1 MQPNSCLPEEV
12 TIAEDPSGV
21 RPRPTYW
28 LTRFVFLRLLG
39 LIYLVAFLI
48 AANQFRPLAGEHGLL
63 PAPQFL
69 RAVRG
74 AYGGGLTTFLRL
86 PTLFWLDAS
95 DTAFAAG
102 AWVGVALS
110 ACVLLGLANAP
121 LLAAL
126 WVLYMSYVHVGQ
138 LFYGYGWEMLLLE
151 AGFLAIFLVPLLSPL
166 PFPRKTPPS
175 VIVMILL
182 RWLAFRL
189 MFGAGLI
196 KLRGD
201 PCWRDLT
208 CMLYHYET
216 QPLPNPLSF
225 YLHQMPAWF
234 HRGEVL
240 FNHFVE
246 LVVPWSVF
254 GPRRSRHLGGA
265 LLIAFQVLLILSG
278 NLSFLNWLTIA
289 ICVACFD
296 DLAWARLL
304 PAGLRARAAGLAA
317 HVEAVPSRRF
327 AERALAVVIAVLSV
341 NPVLNMLSPGQMM
354 NATFDPFELVNTY
367 GAFGSI
373 GRERDEIVLQ
383 GTYDAEP
390 SPGARWIDYEFKC
403 KPGDV
408 DRRPCV
414 VSPYHHRLDWQ
425 MWFAAMS
432 RAESEPWLLHLVDK
446 LLRGDPAVLSLMA
459 DGPFRRAPP
468 RYIRAELYRYQF
480 VRRGEK
486 GPAWWRRTRLDSY
499 LPPLALDSP
508 LLRETLAEFG
518 WTGP

>member
-1 MQPNSCLPEEV
+1 M
-12 TIAEDPSGV
+12 
-21 RPRPTYW
+21 RPPPTYW
-28 LTRFVFLRLLG
+28 LTRFAFLRLLG
-39 LIYLVAFLI
+39 LLYLVAFLI
-48 AANQFRPLAGEHGLL
+48 VHNQFRALAGEHGLL
-63 PAPQFL
+63 PAPRFL
-69 RAVRG
+69 EAVASRYGRG
-74 AYGGGLTTFLRL
+74 PGAFLRL
-86 PTLFWLDAS
+86 PTLFWLNAS

-102 AWVGVALS
+102 AWIGLVLA

-121 LLAAL
+121 ILAAL
-126 WVLYMSYVHVGQ
+126 WLLYMSYVHVGQ

-151 AGFLAIFLVPLLSPL
+151 AGFLAIFFCPLLDPR
-166 PFPRKTPPS
+166 PFPPKTPPS
-175 VIVMILL
+175 TIVVVLL

-246 LVVPWSVF
+246 LVVPWFVF
-254 GPRRSRHLGGA
+254 GPRRLRHAAGA
-265 LLIAFQVLLILSG
+265 FLVAFQALLILSG

-289 ICVACFD
+289 VCLSCFD
-296 DLAWARLL
+296 DGVWARLL
-304 PAGLRARAAGLAA
+304 PERLRERAQALAA
-317 HVEAVPSRRF
+317 HTDAGPSRRF
-327 AERALAVVIAVLSV
+327 AERALAVVIGALSV
-341 NPVLNMLSPGQMM
+341 NPVLNMLSPGQLM

-373 GRERDEIVLQ
+373 GRERNEIVLQ
-383 GTYDAEP
+383 GTDDAD
-390 SPGARWIDYEFKC
+390 PGPEARWIDYEFKC

-414 VSPYHHRLDWQ
+414 VSPYHYRLDWQ

-432 RAESEPWLLHLVDK
+432 RAEDEPWLLHLVDK
-446 LLRGDPAVLSLMA
+446 LLRGDPGVLGLMA

-468 RYIRAELYRYQF
+468 RYIRAELFHYEFSRP
-480 VRRGEK
+480 GE
-486 GPAWWRRTRLDSY
+486 GGRAWWRRTRLGPY
-499 LPPLALDSP
+499 LPPLGRDSP
-508 LLRETLAEFG
+508 LLADVLDASGWRE
-518 WTGP
+518 P

>member
-1 MQPNSCLPEEV
+1 M
-12 TIAEDPSGV
+12 
-21 RPRPTYW
+21 RPPPTYW

-48 AANQFRPLAGEHGLL
+48 AVQQFRPLAGEHGLL

-69 RAVRG
+69 RAVTA
-74 AYGGGLTTFLRL
+74 AYGAGPDRFFRL
-86 PTLFWLDAS
+86 PTLFWLGATDA
-95 DTAFAAG
+95 AFAAA
-102 AWVGVALS
+102 AWAGVALAS
-110 ACVLLGLANAP
+110 CVVLGLANAP
-121 LLAAL
+121 LMAAL
-126 WVLYMSYVHVGQ
+126 WILYMSFVHVGQ

-151 AGFLAIFLVPLLSPL
+151 TGFLAIFLCPLASPH
-166 PFPRKTPPS
+166 PFPRSTPPS
-175 VIVMILL
+175 PIVIVLL

-234 HRGEVL
+234 HRGEVI

-246 LVVPWSVF
+246 LIVPWFVF
-254 GPRRSRHLGGA
+254 GPRRLRHAAGA
-265 LLIAFQVLLILSG
+265 FLVAFQALLILSG

-289 ICVACFD
+289 VCVSCFD
-296 DLAWARLL
+296 DGLWSRLV
-304 PAGLRARAAGLAA
+304 PGALRARITPPDVPAEAA
-317 HVEAVPSRRF
+317 PSRRV
-327 AERALAVVIAVLSV
+327 ALRALAVVIGVLSV

-373 GRERDEIVLQ
+373 GRERDEIVLE
-383 GTYDAEP
+383 GTYDTDPAT
-390 SPGARWIDYEFKC
+390 ARWIAYEFKC

-432 RAESEPWLLHLVDK
+432 QAEDEPWLFHLVDK

-468 RYIRAELYRYQF
+468 RYIRAELFRYRF
-480 VRRGEK
+480 AIGDRR
-486 GPAWWRRTRLDSY
+486 AWWRRTRQGTY

-508 LLRETLAEFG
+508 LLTATLQAYG
-518 WTGP
+518 WGP

>member
-1 MQPNSCLPEEV
+1 MPE
-12 TIAEDPSGV
+12 
-21 RPRPTYW
+21 
-28 LTRFVFLRLLG
+28 
-39 LIYLVAFLI
+39 
-48 AANQFRPLAGEHGLL
+48 
-63 PAPQFL
+63 
-69 RAVRG
+69 
-74 AYGGGLTTFLRL
+74 
-86 PTLFWLDAS
+86 
-95 DTAFAAG
+95 
-102 AWVGVALS
+102 
-110 ACVLLGLANAP
+110 
-121 LLAAL
+121 
-126 WVLYMSYVHVGQ
+126 
-138 LFYGYGWEMLLLE
+138 
-151 AGFLAIFLVPLLSPL
+151 
-166 PFPRKTPPS
+166 
-175 VIVMILL
+175 
-182 RWLAFRL
+182 
-189 MFGAGLI
+189 
-196 KLRGD
+196 
-201 PCWRDLT
+201 
-208 CMLYHYET
+208 
-216 QPLPNPLSF
+216 
-225 YLHQMPAWF
+225 WF

-246 LVVPWSVF
+246 LVVPWFVF
-254 GPRRSRHLGGA
+254 GPKRLRHLAGA

-289 ICVACFD
+289 ICVACLD
-296 DLAWARLL
+296 DSLWARLL
-304 PAGLRARAAGLAA
+304 PAGLRARAAEVA

-327 AERALAVVIAVLSV
+327 AERALAVVIGVLSV
-341 NPVLNMLSPGQMM
+341 NPVLNMLSAGQTM

-390 SPGARWIDYEFKC
+390 GEGARWIDYEFKC

-432 RAESEPWLLHLVDK
+432 RAEYEPWLWRLVDK

-480 VRRGEK
+480 VRRGED
-486 GPAWWRRTRLDSY
+486 GRAWWRRTRLDSY

-508 LLRETLAEFG
+508 LLRETLVQLG
-518 WTGP
+518 GTP

>member
-1 MQPNSCLPEEV
+1 M
-12 TIAEDPSGV
+12 
-21 RPRPTYW
+21 RPPPTYW

-39 LIYLVAFLI
+39 LVYLVAFLI
-48 AANQFRPLAGEHGLL
+48 VANQFRPLAGEHGLL
-63 PAPQFL
+63 PAPRFL
-69 RAVRG
+69 DAVAG
-74 AYGGGLTTFLRL
+74 AYGRGPAAFFRL
-86 PTLFWLDAS
+86 PTLFWLGAS

-102 AWVGVALS
+102 AWAGIALS

-121 LLAAL
+121 ILAAL
-126 WVLYMSYVHVGQ
+126 WILYMSYVHVGQ

-151 AGFLAIFLVPLLSPL
+151 TGFLAIFLVPLLDPR
-166 PFPRKTPPS
+166 PFPQNTPPS
-175 VIVMILL
+175 GIVIVLL

-189 MFGAGLI
+189 LFGAGLI

-201 PCWRDLT
+201 SCWRDLT

-216 QPLPNPLSF
+216 QPLPNPLSP
-225 YLHQMPAWF
+225 YLHFMPAWF
-234 HRGEVL
+234 HRSEVL

-246 LVVPWSVF
+246 LVVPWFVF
-254 GPRRSRHLGGA
+254 GPRTLRHLAGA
-265 LLIAFQVLLILSG
+265 LLVIFQVLLILSG

-289 ICVACFD
+289 ICLSCLD
-296 DLAWARLL
+296 DAVWTRLL
-304 PAGLRARAAGLAA
+304 PARLRGRAVALAA
-317 HVEAVPSRRF
+317 HTQTAASRRF
-327 AERALAVVIAVLSV
+327 AERALAVVIGVLSV
-341 NPVLNMLSPGQMM
+341 NPVLNMLSAGQLM

-383 GTYDAEP
+383 GTYDAGSGP
-390 SPGARWIDYEFKC
+390 DARWIDYEFKC

-432 RAESEPWLLHLVDK
+432 TAENEPWIFPFVDK
-446 LLRGDPAVLSLMA
+446 LLRGDSAILSLMA
-459 DGPFRRAPP
+459 DGPFRTRPP
-468 RYIRAELYRYQF
+468 RYVRAELYRYRF
-480 VRRGEK
+480 VRPGAGGR
-486 GPAWWRRTRLDSY
+486 AWWNRTRVGPW

-508 LLRETLAEFG
+508 LLLDVLDQIGGREQ
-518 WTGP
+518 

>member
-1 MQPNSCLPEEV
+1 M
-12 TIAEDPSGV
+12 
-21 RPRPTYW
+21 RPPPTYW

-48 AANQFRPLAGEHGLL
+48 AVHQFRPLAGEHGLL

-69 RAVRG
+69 RAVTA
-74 AYGGGLTTFLRL
+74 AYGEGPDRFFRL
-86 PTLFWLDAS
+86 PTIFWLGATDA
-95 DTAFAAG
+95 AFAAA
-102 AWVGVALS
+102 AWAGVAL
-110 ACVLLGLANAP
+110 ACCVVLGLANAP
-121 LLAAL
+121 LMAAL
-126 WVLYMSYVHVGQ
+126 WILYMSFVHVGQ

-151 AGFLAIFLVPLLSPL
+151 TGFLAIFLCPLASPH
-166 PFPRKTPPS
+166 PFPRATPPS
-175 VIVMILL
+175 PIVIVLL

-234 HRGEVL
+234 HRGEVV

-246 LVVPWSVF
+246 LIVPWFVF
-254 GPRRSRHLGGA
+254 GPRRLRHAAGA
-265 LLIAFQVLLILSG
+265 FLVAFQALLILSG

-289 ICVACFD
+289 VCVSCFD
-296 DLAWARLL
+296 DGVWSRLV
-304 PAGLRARAAGLAA
+304 PGALRARITPPDVPAEAA
-317 HVEAVPSRRF
+317 PSRRIV
-327 AERALAVVIAVLSV
+327 ERALAVVIGVLSV

-373 GRERDEIVLQ
+373 GRERDEIVLE
-383 GTYDAEP
+383 GTYDADP
-390 SPGARWIDYEFKC
+390 ATARWIEYEFKC

-408 DRRPCV
+408 GRRPCV

-432 RAESEPWLLHLVDK
+432 QAEDEPWLFHLVDK

-468 RYIRAELYRYQF
+468 RYIRAELFRYQF
-480 VRRGEK
+480 AIGDRR
-486 GPAWWRRTRLDSY
+486 AWWRRTSQGTY

-508 LLRETLAEFG
+508 LLSATLQAYG
-518 WTGP
+518 WGP

>member
-1 MQPNSCLPEEV
+1 MTPSSPASAINSFPASPV
-12 TIAEDPSGV
+12 PT
-21 RPRPTYW
+21 TYW
-28 LTRFVFLRLLG
+28 LTRFVFLRILG
-39 LIYLVAFLI
+39 LLYLVAFVIVLR
-48 AANQFRPLAGEHGLL
+48 QFRPLAGEHGLL

-69 RAVRG
+69 QAVAATYGHG
-74 AYGGGLTTFLRL
+74 AAAFFRV
-86 PTLFWLDAS
+86 PTLFWLDATDS
-95 DTAFAAG
+95 AFLAG
-102 AWVGVALS
+102 AWAGIALS
-110 ACVLLGLANAP
+110 SCVLMGLANVP
-121 LLAAL
+121 ILAAL
-126 WVLYMSYVHVGQ
+126 WFLYMSFVHVGQ

-151 AGFLAIFLVPLLSPL
+151 AGFLAIFLVPLASPR

-175 VIVMILL
+175 TIVVVLL

-216 QPLPNPLSF
+216 QPLPNPLSL
-225 YLHQMPAWF
+225 YLHFLPAWF

-240 FNHFVE
+240 FNHIVE
-246 LVVPWSVF
+246 LVVPWFVF
-254 GPRRSRHLGGA
+254 GPRRLRHQAGA
-265 LLIAFQVLLILSG
+265 FLVAFQVLLILSG

-289 ICVACFD
+289 ICLSCFD
-296 DLAWARLL
+296 DGVWRRFLPPRLR
-304 PAGLRARAAGLAA
+304 PRVADLAA
-317 HVEAVPSRRF
+317 HTATTAGRRF
-327 AERALAVVIAVLSV
+327 TERALAVVIGLLSV
-341 NPVLNMLSPGQMM
+341 NPVLNMLSPGQVM

-373 GRERDEIVLQ
+373 GRERNEIVLQ
-383 GTYDAEP
+383 GTYDADP
-390 SPGARWIDYEFKC
+390 GPGAHWVDYDFKC

-432 RAESEPWLLHLVDK
+432 RPEFEPWFFHLVDK

-480 VRRGEK
+480 ARPGQA
-486 GPAWWRRTRLDSY
+486 GPAWWRRTRQDAW

-508 LLRETLAEFG
+508 FLREALAEFG
-518 WTGP
+518 WGP

>member
-1 MQPNSCLPEEV
+1 MEPA
-12 TIAEDPSGV
+12 TAV
-21 RPRPTYW
+21 RPAPTYW

-39 LIYLVAFLI
+39 FLYLIGFLI
-48 AANQFRPLAGEHGLL
+48 ALRQFRPLAGEHGLL

-69 RAVRG
+69 EAVG
-74 AYGGGLTTFLRL
+74 ATYGHGIGAFFRL
-86 PTLFWLDAS
+86 PTVFWWGAT
-95 DTAFAAG
+95 DTAFAAC
-102 AWVGVALS
+102 AWVGIALS
-110 ACVLLGLANAP
+110 ACVVVGLANVP
-121 LLAAL
+121 ILAAL
-126 WVLYMSYVHVGQ
+126 WLLYMSFVHVGQ

-151 AGFLAIFLVPLLSPL
+151 AGFLAIFLCPLLSPH

-175 VIVMILL
+175 AIVMVLL

-216 QPLPNPLSF
+216 QPLPNPLSL
-225 YLHQMPAWF
+225 YLHFMPAWF

-240 FNHFVE
+240 FNHLVE
-246 LVVPWSVF
+246 LIVPWFVF
-254 GPRRSRHLGGA
+254 GPRTLRHLAGA
-265 LLIAFQVLLILSG
+265 LLVAFQVLLILSG

-289 ICVACFD
+289 ICVSCFD
-296 DLAWARLL
+296 DGVWARLL
-304 PAGLRARAAGLAA
+304 PERLRARAAALTVQTEAA
-317 HVEAVPSRRF
+317 PSRRF
-327 AERALAVVIAVLSV
+327 AERALAVVIGLLSV
-341 NPVLNMLSPGQMM
+341 NPVLNMLSPGQLM

-373 GRERDEIVLQ
+373 GRERNEIVLQ

-390 SPGARWIDYEFKC
+390 GPDARWIDYEFKC

-432 RAESEPWLLHLVDK
+432 QAESEPWLFHLVLK

-468 RYIRAELYRYQF
+468 RYIRAELYRYRF
-480 VRRGEK
+480 ARPGE
-486 GPAWWRRTRLDSY
+486 GGNAWWRRTRLDTY

-508 LLRETLAEFG
+508 VLGETLAEFG
-518 WTGP
+518 WRD

>member
-1 MQPNSCLPEEV
+1 MAAEQPAP
-12 TIAEDPSGV
+12 P
-21 RPRPTYW
+21 PPTYW

-39 LIYLVAFLI
+39 FLYLVGFVI
-48 AANQFRPLAGEHGLL
+48 ALRQFRPLAGEHGLL
-63 PAPQFL
+63 PAPAFL
-69 RAVRG
+69 EAVG
-74 AYGGGLTTFLRL
+74 DAYGHGPAAFFRL
-86 PTLFWLDAS
+86 PTVFWLGAS
-95 DTAFAAG
+95 DGAFAAA
-102 AWVGVALS
+102 AWAGIALS
-110 ACVLLGLANAP
+110 SCVVLGLANAP

-126 WVLYMSYVHVGQ
+126 WFLYMSFVHVGQ

-151 AGFLAIFLVPLLSPL
+151 AGFLAIFLCPLLDPR
-166 PFPRKTPPS
+166 PFPRRTPPS
-175 VIVMILL
+175 TIVVVLL

-216 QPLPNPLSF
+216 QPLPNPLSL
-225 YLHQMPAWF
+225 YLHFMPAWF
-234 HRGEVL
+234 HKAEVL

-246 LVVPWSVF
+246 LVVPWFVF
-254 GPRRSRHLGGA
+254 GPRTLRHLAGA
-265 LLIAFQVLLILSG
+265 LLVAFQVLLILSG

-289 ICVACFD
+289 ICLSCFD
-296 DLAWARLL
+296 DGVWARVL
-304 PAGLRARAAGLAA
+304 PAGLRARLATLAGPAATSPA
-317 HVEAVPSRRF
+317 HRF
-327 AERALAVVIAVLSV
+327 AERALAAVIALLSV
-341 NPVLNMLSPGQMM
+341 NPVLNMLSPGQVM

-367 GAFGSI
+367 GAFGSV

-383 GTYDAEP
+383 GTYDADP
-390 SPGARWIDYEFKC
+390 GPGARWVDYEFKC

-432 RAESEPWLLHLVDK
+432 RPELEPWVLRLVDK
-446 LLRGDPAVLSLMA
+446 LLRGDPAILSLMA

-468 RYIRAELYRYQF
+468 RYIRAELYRYRF
-480 VRRGEK
+480 APPGTGGR
-486 GPAWWRRTRLDSY
+486 AWWRRTRLDAW
-499 LPPLALDSP
+499 LPPLSLDRP
-508 LLRETLAEFG
+508 LSEEAR
-518 WTGP
+518 PD

>member
-1 MQPNSCLPEEV
+1 M
-12 TIAEDPSGV
+12 
-21 RPRPTYW
+21 RPPPTYW

-48 AANQFRPLAGEHGLL
+48 AVQQFRPLAGEHGLL

-69 RAVRG
+69 RAVTA
-74 AYGGGLTTFLRL
+74 AYGAGPDRFFRL
-86 PTLFWLDAS
+86 PTLFWLGATDA
-95 DTAFAAG
+95 AFAAA
-102 AWVGVALS
+102 AWAGVALAS
-110 ACVLLGLANAP
+110 CVVLGLANAP
-121 LLAAL
+121 LMAAL
-126 WVLYMSYVHVGQ
+126 WVLYMSFVHVGQ

-151 AGFLAIFLVPLLSPL
+151 TGFLAIFLCPLASPH
-166 PFPRKTPPS
+166 PFPRSTPPS
-175 VIVMILL
+175 PIVIVLL

-234 HRGEVL
+234 HRGEVV

-246 LVVPWSVF
+246 LIVPWFVF
-254 GPRRSRHLGGA
+254 GPRRLRHAAGA
-265 LLIAFQVLLILSG
+265 FLVAFQALLILSG

-289 ICVACFD
+289 VCVSCFD
-296 DLAWARLL
+296 DGLWSRLV
-304 PAGLRARAAGLAA
+304 PGALRARITPPDVPAEAA
-317 HVEAVPSRRF
+317 PSRRV
-327 AERALAVVIAVLSV
+327 ALRALAVVIGVLSV

-373 GRERDEIVLQ
+373 GRERDEIVLE
-383 GTYDAEP
+383 GTYDTDPAT
-390 SPGARWIDYEFKC
+390 ARWIAYEFKC

-432 RAESEPWLLHLVDK
+432 QAEDEPWLFHLVDK

-468 RYIRAELYRYQF
+468 RYIRAELFRYRF
-480 VRRGEK
+480 AIGDRR
-486 GPAWWRRTRLDSY
+486 AWWRRTRQGTY

-508 LLRETLAEFG
+508 LLTATLQAYG
-518 WTGP
+518 WGP

>member
-1 MQPNSCLPEEV
+1 MTTTPATP
-12 TIAEDPSGV
+12 P
-21 RPRPTYW
+21 PPTYW

-39 LIYLVAFLI
+39 FLYLVAFVI
-48 AANQFRPLAGEHGLL
+48 VWRQFRPLAGEHGLL

-69 RAVRG
+69 HAVG
-74 AYGGGLTTFLRL
+74 SAYGGGLAAFLRL

-95 DTAFAAG
+95 DAAFTAG
-102 AWVGVALS
+102 AWVGMAL
-110 ACVLLGLANAP
+110 ACCVVLGLANAP
-121 LLAAL
+121 ILAAL
-126 WVLYMSYVHVGQ
+126 WFLYMSFVHVGQ

-151 AGFLAIFLVPLLSPL
+151 AGFLAIFLCPLLSPH
-166 PFPRKTPPS
+166 PFPQRTPPS
-175 VIVMILL
+175 TIVMVLL

-216 QPLPNPLSF
+216 QPVPNPLSF
-225 YLHQMPAWF
+225 YFHHLPAWF
-234 HRGEVL
+234 HRAEVL

-246 LVVPWSVF
+246 LVVPWFVF
-254 GPRRSRHLGGA
+254 GPRTLRHLAGA
-265 LLIAFQVLLILSG
+265 MLVAFQVLLILSG

-289 ICVACFD
+289 ICLACFD
-296 DLAWARLL
+296 DGAWVRVLPSALRNKAAALASHTETTAAR
-304 PAGLRARAAGLAA
+304 R
-317 HVEAVPSRRF
+317 V
-327 AERALAVVIAVLSV
+327 AERALALVIAVLSV
-341 NPVLNMLSPGQMM
+341 NPVLNMLSPGQVM

-373 GRERDEIVLQ
+373 GRERNEIVLQ
-383 GTYDAEP
+383 GTYDADP
-390 SPGARWIDYEFKC
+390 GPGAHWIDYEFKC
-403 KPGDV
+403 KPSDV

-414 VSPYHHRLDWQ
+414 VSPYHYRLDWQ

-432 RAESEPWLLHLVDK
+432 RAEDEPWLLHLVDK

-468 RYIRAELYRYQF
+468 RYIRAELFRYQF
-480 VRRGEK
+480 TRPGE
-486 GPAWWRRTRLDSY
+486 GRAWWRRTRLAAY
-499 LPPLALDSP
+499 LPPLAPDSP
-508 LLRETLAEFG
+508 LLVETLEAYG
-518 WTGP
+518 WRP

>member
-1 MQPNSCLPEEV
+1 MRP
-12 TIAEDPSGV
+12 PS
-21 RPRPTYW
+21 TYW

-48 AANQFRPLAGEHGLL
+48 AVHQFRPLAGEHGLL

-69 RAVRG
+69 RAVKA
-74 AYGGGLTTFLRL
+74 AYGGGAGTFFRL
-86 PTLFWLDAS
+86 PTLFWLSAT
-95 DTAFAAG
+95 DTTFALA
-102 AWVGVALS
+102 AWAGVALS
-110 ACVLLGLANAP
+110 SCLLLGLANAP
-121 LLAAL
+121 LLAML
-126 WVLYMSYVHVGQ
+126 WVLYMSFVHVGQ

-151 AGFLAIFLVPLLSPL
+151 TGFLAIFLCPLWSPH
-166 PFPRKTPPS
+166 PFPRGTPPS
-175 VIVMILL
+175 SIVIVLL

-246 LVVPWSVF
+246 LVVPWFVF
-254 GPRRSRHLGGA
+254 APRRWRHPAGGF
-265 LLIAFQVLLILSG
+265 LVAFQVLLILSG

-289 ICVACFD
+289 VCVSCFD
-296 DLAWARLL
+296 DRLWSLLL
-304 PAGLRARAAGLAA
+304 PARLRARVTELAGQTEAAR
-317 HVEAVPSRRF
+317 SRRVVL
-327 AERALAVVIAVLSV
+327 RALAVVIGLLSV
-341 NPVLNMLSPGQMM
+341 NPALNMLSAGQMM

-383 GTYDAEP
+383 GTYDADP
-390 SPGARWIDYEFKC
+390 SSARWVDYEFKC

-432 RAESEPWLLHLVDK
+432 TAESEPWLFHLVDQ
-446 LLRGDPAVLSLMA
+446 LLRGDPATLSLMA
-459 DGPFRRAPP
+459 NGPFRQAPP
-468 RYIRAELYRYQF
+468 RYIRAELFRYQF
-480 VRRGEK
+480 AVSDGR
-486 GPAWWRRTRLDSY
+486 AWWRRTSLGTY
-499 LPPLALDSP
+499 LPPLATESP
-508 LLRETLAEFG
+508 LLVETLEAYG
-518 WTGP
+518 WRQP

>member
-1 MQPNSCLPEEV
+1 M
-12 TIAEDPSGV
+12 
-21 RPRPTYW
+21 RPPTYW
-28 LTRFVFLRLLG
+28 LTRFLFLRLLG

-48 AANQFRPLAGEHGLL
+48 AVHQFRPLAGEHGLL

-69 RAVRG
+69 RAVTA
-74 AYGGGLTTFLRL
+74 AYGAGPDRFFRL
-86 PTLFWLDAS
+86 PTLFWLGATDA
-95 DTAFAAG
+95 AFAAA
-102 AWVGVALS
+102 AWAGVALAS
-110 ACVLLGLANAP
+110 CVVLGLANAP
-121 LLAAL
+121 MMAAL
-126 WVLYMSYVHVGQ
+126 WILYMSFVHVGQ

-151 AGFLAIFLVPLLSPL
+151 TGFLAIFLCPLASPH
-166 PFPRKTPPS
+166 PFPRSTPPS
-175 VIVMILL
+175 PIVIVLL

-234 HRGEVL
+234 HRGEVV

-246 LVVPWSVF
+246 LIVPWFVF
-254 GPRRSRHLGGA
+254 GPRRLRHAAGA
-265 LLIAFQVLLILSG
+265 FLVAFQALLILSG

-289 ICVACFD
+289 VCVSCFD
-296 DLAWARLL
+296 DGLWSRLV
-304 PAGLRARAAGLAA
+304 PGALRARITPPDVHTEAA
-317 HVEAVPSRRF
+317 PSRRV
-327 AERALAVVIAVLSV
+327 ALRALAVVIGVLSV

-373 GRERDEIVLQ
+373 GRERDEIVLE
-383 GTYDAEP
+383 GTYDTDPAT
-390 SPGARWIDYEFKC
+390 ARWIAYEFKC

-432 RAESEPWLLHLVDK
+432 QAEDEPWLFHLVDK

-468 RYIRAELYRYQF
+468 RYIRAELFRYRF
-480 VRRGEK
+480 AIGDRR
-486 GPAWWRRTRLDSY
+486 AWWRRTRQGTY

-508 LLRETLAEFG
+508 LLTATLQAYG
-518 WTGP
+518 WQP

>member
-1 MQPNSCLPEEV
+1 M
-12 TIAEDPSGV
+12 
-21 RPRPTYW
+21 RPPPTYW

-48 AANQFRPLAGEHGLL
+48 AVQQFRPLAGEHGLL

-69 RAVRG
+69 RAVTA
-74 AYGGGLTTFLRL
+74 AYGAGPDRFFRL
-86 PTLFWLDAS
+86 PTLFWLGATDA
-95 DTAFAAG
+95 AFAAA
-102 AWVGVALS
+102 AWAGVALAS
-110 ACVLLGLANAP
+110 CVVLGLANAP
-121 LLAAL
+121 LMAAL
-126 WVLYMSYVHVGQ
+126 WILYMSFVHVGQ

-151 AGFLAIFLVPLLSPL
+151 TGFLAIFLCPLASPH
-166 PFPRKTPPS
+166 PFPRSTPPS
-175 VIVMILL
+175 PIVIVLL

-234 HRGEVL
+234 HRGEVV

-246 LVVPWSVF
+246 LIVPWFVF
-254 GPRRSRHLGGA
+254 GPRRLRHAAGA
-265 LLIAFQVLLILSG
+265 FLVAFQALLILSG

-289 ICVACFD
+289 VCVSCFD
-296 DLAWARLL
+296 DGLWSRLV
-304 PAGLRARAAGLAA
+304 PGALRARITPPDVPAEAA
-317 HVEAVPSRRF
+317 PSRRV
-327 AERALAVVIAVLSV
+327 ALRALAVVIGVLSV

-373 GRERDEIVLQ
+373 GRERDEIVLE
-383 GTYDAEP
+383 GTYDTDPAT
-390 SPGARWIDYEFKC
+390 ARWIAYEFKC

-432 RAESEPWLLHLVDK
+432 QAEDEPWLFHLVDK

-468 RYIRAELYRYQF
+468 RYIRAELFRYRF
-480 VRRGEK
+480 AIGDRR
-486 GPAWWRRTRLDSY
+486 AWWRRTRQGTY

-508 LLRETLAEFG
+508 LLTATLQAYG
-518 WTGP
+518 WGP